1 MFTPRSAPDGP
12 PPITQRPQTGG
23 GRRYRR
29 GRQSVQTSRRPRAHA
44 VVLSYLPGVPAVRSP
59 PASGTAARPQE
70 LQKQD
75 GIGASCLP
83 FYGVAMSAVRSAFIR
98 LDGSA
103 ARRVLIGARRRG
115 KNLCLRARQQGTA
128 KQRGRGSPLAR
139 VPASPEKEQGKTR

>member
-75 GIGASCLP
+75 GIGASCRP

-103 ARRVLIGARRRG
+103 ARRVLTGARRRG
-115 KNLCLRARQQGTA
+115 KNLRPAHANKGQRKQRARGP
-128 KQRGRGSPLAR
+128 PLAR
-139 VPASPEKEQGKTR
+139 IPAPPEKEQEKTR